1 MMKHAVLRPA
11 SVSDA
16 EQVAAVYLA
25 SRAAFL
31 AFAPVVHSAAEVR
44 DWVASVLIPGGGVT
58 VAVGRGSIGPIV
70 GMMSV
75 SRQHGVGWIDQ
86 LYLLPSAVGH
96 GLGTQLVEHAK
107 KSLCSPIR
115 LFTFQENVGARRFY
129 ERHGFRAIELSDG
142 SNNEEHCPDI
152 LYEWVATE
160 PHLLRG

>member
-1 MMKHAVLRPA
+1 VNESVLRPA
-11 SVSDA
+11 SVADA

-31 AFAPVVHSAAEVR
+31 AFAPVVHSEVEVR
-44 DWVASVLIPGGGVT
+44 DWVARVLIPGGGVT
-58 VAVGRGSIGPIV
+58 VAIRRGSIGPVV
-70 GMMSV
+70 GMMAV

-86 LYLLPSAVGH
+86 LYLLPSVVGN
-96 GLGTQLVEHAK
+96 GLGTRLVEHAK
-107 KSLCSPIR
+107 KSLGSPVR

-129 ERHGFRAIELSDG
+129 EQHGFRAIELGDG
-142 SNNEEHCPDI
+142 SNNEEHCPDV